1 MLRKNA
7 CIIRKLV
14 IHDTDSIRTDP
25 DIAAF
30 LETARSTL
38 GRNGRF
44 VIRLSGI
51 PQENSVLAEGNNKKN
66 CTQCMEDFERLL
78 VRKGYT
84 ECEHAWEPLHEE
96 DYGEMD
102 YRSDSGGVSRLIV
115 TLYHCRICGS
125 LKKEWQGDFCGDPQ
139 EYLQIT
145 EADRLLADQKETALQ
160 KSSGIKIRNQWEPL

>member
-1 MLRKNA
+1 
-7 CIIRKLV
+7 
-14 IHDTDSIRTDP
+14 
-25 DIAAF
+25 
-30 LETARSTL
+30 
-38 GRNGRF
+38 
-44 VIRLSGI
+44 
-51 PQENSVLAEGNNKKN
+51 
-66 CTQCMEDFERLL
+66 MEDFERLL